1 MRGKAVASA
10 GKRITLVISNDDV
23 DDVIRIIKSI
33 ENPRLLIDGVSD
45 SVKKWGGGFLGML
58 LKTLGSS
65 MLGNKG
71 VMRAKSR

>member
-45 SVKKWGGGFLGML
+45 TVKK
-58 LKTLGSS
+58 
-65 MLGNKG
+65 
-71 VMRAKSR
+71 